1 MPFGTIVVSAGLFV
15 MSLVVAVYLIR
26 YSNQQ
31 ITRCLHGLQDK
42 HNELVDL
49 NTKLARQILETDK
62 NLRQDLHHAKNS
74 SSAK

>member
-1 MPFGTIVVSAGLFV
+1 MAIGTLFVSVGLFL
-15 MSLVVAVYLIR
+15 MSLIVAVYLIR

-49 NTKLARQILETDK
+49 NTHLARQILETDK
-62 NLRQDLHHAKNS
+62 RLRQSLHQVKHAK
-74 SSAK
+74 